1 MWDAI
6 LDAVIDSLKML
17 PFLFLA
23 YLLLEYLEHS
33 KGQKFQNTLV
43 KRRKWGS
50 VGGALLGCI
59 PQCGFS
65 VAAANLF
72 SGRVITAG
80 TLVAVFISTSDEAIP
95 ILLSSPENAGIVI
108 KVLLWKVG
116 IAVAAGLLLD
126 FVILRKN
133 KSVAV
138 NPNNIHEY
146 CEEHMSARGILVAAL
161 KHTCYISLFILA
173 VLLALNT
180 AIYLI
185 GEERLA
191 SILMSNTLLQPVIAG
206 LIGFIPNCAPS
217 VILTQLYV
225 AGSLSFGSLL
235 SGLITAGGMGIVVL
249 LKSNRN
255 LKQNLGLLGY
265 IYLIAVVTG
274 IVLF

>member
-1 MWDAI
+1 MWDVV

-23 YLLLEYLEHS
+23 YLLLEYLEHA
-33 KGQKFQNTLV
+33 KGQKFQKSLV
-43 KRRKWGS
+43 NRKNWGS
-50 VGGALLGCI
+50 VGGALLGCV

-95 ILLSSPENAGIVI
+95 ILLSSPENAAIVI
-108 KVLLWKVG
+108 KVLLWKVS
-116 IAVAAGLLLD
+116 IAIAAGLLLD

-133 KSVAV
+133 TSLAV
-138 NPNNIHEY
+138 NPNNIHEH
-146 CEEHMSARGILVAAL
+146 CEEHMSGRSILVAAL
-161 KHTCYISLFILA
+161 KHTCYIFIFILA
-173 VLLALNT
+173 VLLVLNT

-185 GEERLA
+185 GEDRLA

-225 AGSLSFGSLL
+225 AGSISFGSLL
-235 SGLITAGGMGIVVL
+235 AGLITAGGMGIVVL
-249 LKSNRN
+249 LKSNHN
-255 LKQNLGLLGY
+255 LKQNLALLGY
-265 IYLIAVVTG
+265 IYLIAVVVG
-274 IVLF
+274 IALF